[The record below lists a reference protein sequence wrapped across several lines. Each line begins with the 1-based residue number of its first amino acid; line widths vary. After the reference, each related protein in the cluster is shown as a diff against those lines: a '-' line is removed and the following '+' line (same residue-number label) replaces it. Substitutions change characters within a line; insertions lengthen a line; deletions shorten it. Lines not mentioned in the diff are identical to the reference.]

1 MSRALSA
8 CAVVGDFLRTA
19 EGVVEFKRNP
29 DVLLEDAVLHDHV
42 MVWLE
47 EAGLA
52 LIVEH
57 DRLAVVGKQL
67 PEARVAGELR
77 AAQRSMT
84 VASPAVTRGCGRI
97 AVTRSSSPRSSIWS
111 RVSSALSQ

>member
-77 AAQRSMT
+77 AA
-84 VASPAVTRGCGRI
+84 PAVYDGRI
-97 AVTRSSSPRSSIWS
+97 AGSYARLRPDCGD
-111 RVSSALSQ
+111 